1 MSEQNF
7 LGVGWDLAL
16 TVDEN
21 QQVKM
26 AHYEVSIRQ
35 SIWIIL
41 STSPGERIM
50 RPNFGSNLQALVF
63 EINDSGLAGAAANA
77 VRNALLR
84 WEPRIRLLDV
94 STFPDPDKANLLHI
108 NISYQVRATNSRNNL
123 VYPFYLEH
131 A

>member
-1 MSEQNF
+1 MSEQKF

-16 TVDEN
+16 AVDGDKRV
-21 QQVKM
+21 QM
-26 AHYEVSIRQ
+26 AQYEDSIRQ

-50 RPNFGSNLQALVF
+50 RPTFGSNLQALVF
-63 EINDSGLAGAAANA
+63 DINDSGLAGAAANA
-77 VRNALLR
+77 VKNALVR

-94 STFPDPDKANLLHI
+94 SAYPDPNSPNLLHI
-108 NISYQVRATNSRNNL
+108 NISYLVRATNSRSNL

>member
-7 LGVGWDLAL
+7 LGVGWDFAL
-16 TVDEN
+16 TVDDDKR
-21 QQVKM
+21 VKM
-26 AHYEVSIRQ
+26 ARYEESIRQ

-50 RPNFGSNLQALVF
+50 RPTFGSNLQALVF
-63 EINDSGLAGAAANA
+63 EINDSGLASSAASA
-77 VRNALLR
+77 VQNALTS
-84 WEPRIRLLDV
+84 WEPRIQLLDV
-94 STFPDPDKANLLHI
+94 SAFPDPDKPNLLHI
-108 NISYQVRATNSRNNL
+108 NISYQVRATNSRENL

>member
-16 TVDEN
+16 TVDEDKR
-21 QQVKM
+21 VKM
-26 AHYEVSIRQ
+26 ARYEESIRQ

-50 RPNFGSNLQALVF
+50 RPTFGSGLQALLF
-63 EINDSGLAGAAANA
+63 QINDSGLASAAANA
-77 VRNALLR
+77 VKTALIK
-84 WEPRIRLLDV
+84 WEPRITLLDV
-94 STFPDPDKANLLHI
+94 NTFPDPDKPNLLHI
-108 NISYQVRATNSRNNL
+108 NISYQVRATNSRYNL
-123 VYPFYLEH
+123 VYPFYLEY

>member
-7 LGVGWDLAL
+7 LGVGWDFAL

-26 AHYEVSIRQ
+26 AHYEESIRQ

-50 RPNFGSNLQALVF
+50 RPTFGSNLQALVF
-63 EINDSGLAGAAANA
+63 EINDSGLASAAANA

-94 STFPDPDKANLLHI
+94 SAFPDPDKTNLLHI
-108 NISYQVRATNSRNNL
+108 NINYQVRATNSRNNL